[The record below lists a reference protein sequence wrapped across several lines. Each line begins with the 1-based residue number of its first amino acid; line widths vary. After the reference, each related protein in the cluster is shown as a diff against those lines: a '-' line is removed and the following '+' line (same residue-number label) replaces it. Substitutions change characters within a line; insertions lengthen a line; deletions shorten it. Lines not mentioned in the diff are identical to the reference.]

1 MVAHSSQS
9 SLPCLNIEG
18 LGSNLAVTKS
28 SFPTKTTLI
37 YLQNIII
44 MASAAPPSACQRLF
58 RIKRRSSNDTKDK
71 QVTKKCCR
79 LIPSMCP
86 SVKSRDETS
95 GQNIMPTASAA
106 FELILKENIFKTPFS
121 KFSRPILNNRSLQFP
136 CLDYEDQDASPEV
149 ATCHVDRHEIPNA
162 MLCTEQDKEDAAKKA
177 PLPRPH
183 VVTPMLDCDTDD
195 DENGPCSARANLLK
209 RFEKAMDCP

>member
-1 MVAHSSQS
+1 
-9 SLPCLNIEG
+9 
-18 LGSNLAVTKS
+18 
-28 SFPTKTTLI
+28 
-37 YLQNIII
+37 

-79 LIPSMCP
+79 LIPSMSP
-86 SVKSRDETS
+86 VKSRDETS
-95 GQNIMPTASAA
+95 GQNIMPTASAV

-121 KFSRPILNNRSLQFP
+121 KSSRPIFSNRSLQFP

-149 ATCHVDRHEIPNA
+149 ATCYVDRHEIPNT

-177 PLPRPH
+177 PLPRPR

-195 DENGPCSARANLLK
+195 DDNGPCSARANLLK